1 MCPGLRHVS
10 ILVLWGSAHGFV
22 QSPRSDFSSQINSA
36 ACGRYARGGSAICPV
51 QGAPLKSGPCGL
63 LMSST
68 GDSATAAEEKAAE
81 LRKMA
86 AELRAQASELEA
98 KYAVEKREAS
108 EKWFETLDSN
118 DDNVVDLQELQAGL
132 EGQLRRDFV
141 RRLTK
146 RLNRQPTQQEI
157 ERKISEMPGGS
168 LFPEEVGRMLLEIY
182 DNNGD
187 GVLQLDEFVP
197 AEDMRVRLNQIME
210 ERAQAER
217 TAERAA
223 KEKELEERGIKKI
236 KDEARA
242 AGLPLPE
249 DFNNAPP
256 TIADRFLSALPYL
269 LPLTDSLSYGG
280 HIFSTF
286 PEQLEVFS
294 PLVAILLA
302 YRAIPFSQLIAF
314 FGLQFLATK
323 PEVNKLVRFN
333 LRQAVN
339 LDVALFFPSLL
350 GLLAKIVVGDDPTGK
365 LPPLANAGSDIVF
378 AAVILAVLY
387 SCVSSA
393 LGIIPTKLPVLGKM
407 NRENPDRD
415 SDDFYTPGGGRR

>member
-1 MCPGLRHVS
+1 MLGKRGRPLRSGLRPLTPTMTTWWTLKDCRRDS
-10 ILVLWGSAHGFV
+10 RGSSAGTC
-22 QSPRSDFSSQINSA
+22 QEADETTEPPADAAGDRTEDLRNAAWLSLPRGDRADVAGDMRQERRRGA
-36 ACGRYARGGSAICPV
+36 AARRVRASR
-51 QGAPLKSGPCGL
+51 GP
-63 LMSST
+63 
-68 GDSATAAEEKAAE
+68 A
-81 LRKMA
+81 R
-86 AELRAQASELEA
+86 EA
-98 KYAVEKREAS
+98 K
-108 EKWFETLDSN
+108 SN
-118 DDNVVDLQELQAGL
+118 H
-132 EGQLRRDFV
+132 
-141 RRLTK
+141 
-146 RLNRQPTQQEI
+146 
-157 ERKISEMPGGS
+157 GG
-168 LFPEEVGRMLLEIY
+168 
-182 DNNGD
+182 
-187 GVLQLDEFVP
+187 
-197 AEDMRVRLNQIME
+197 A
-210 ERAQAER
+210 RAQAER

-256 TIADRFLSALPYL
+256 TIADRFLSTL
-269 LPLTDSLSYGG
+269 LNLLHLTDSLSYSG

-286 PEQLEVFS
+286 LEQLEVFS
-294 PLVAILLA
+294 PLVAIQLA
-302 YRAIPFSQLIAF
+302 YRAIPFSHLIAF

-339 LDVALFFPSLL
+339 IDVALFFPPLL
-350 GLLAKIVVGDDPTGK
+350 GLLAKIVVGDDPTGN

-378 AAVILAVLY
+378 AAVVLAVLY